1 MDLDRELRAALAR
14 REPPPGFAD
23 RVLARVAV
31 EREVKSIR
39 CFGWFWR
46 PAFLRVA
53 LASLLIVA
61 LTLGG
66 VLEYRRRQGEI
77 AKARLVLALYIA
89 GAKLSFAQEKTQQL
103 DLNIVEAMQ
112 RLEEKK

>member
-1 MDLDRELRAALAR
+1 MNLDRELRAALRR
-14 REPPPGFAD
+14 REPPPGFAE
-23 RVLARVAV
+23 RVLARVAA
-31 EREVKSIR
+31 EREAKRIWS
-39 CFGWFWR
+39 FGWFWR
-46 PAFLRVA
+46 PGFVRFA

-103 DLNIVEAMQ
+103 DLNVIKAIQ